1 MATAT
6 TEVDSNSLN
15 VLGVLVHARPENLQR
30 VRAALLRRPGVEVH
44 ATAPEGRMV
53 VTIEADRSRE
63 AAEALQGL
71 YSVEGVL
78 GASLVYQYC
87 DAEDASEQEA

>member
-1 MATAT
+1 MQTAGN
-6 TEVDSNSLN
+6 ELN
-15 VLGVLVHARPENLQR
+15 VLGVLVHARPEHIGQVRERLQDK
-30 VRAALLRRPGVEVH
+30 PGVEVH

-53 VTIEADRSRE
+53 VTIEADRSSD
-63 AAEALQGL
+63 ASAALQGL
-71 YSVEGVL
+71 YDVEGIL